1 VDSPIRGLRS
11 GAGPEGR
18 FQIDSLF
25 SKVYTG
31 PPKPPVIGDL
41 AGLEWPAEL

>member
-1 VDSPIRGLRS
+1 MNSPVRGLRS
-11 GAGPEGR
+11 GAGPDGR

-41 AGLEWPAEL
+41 AGLERSAEL